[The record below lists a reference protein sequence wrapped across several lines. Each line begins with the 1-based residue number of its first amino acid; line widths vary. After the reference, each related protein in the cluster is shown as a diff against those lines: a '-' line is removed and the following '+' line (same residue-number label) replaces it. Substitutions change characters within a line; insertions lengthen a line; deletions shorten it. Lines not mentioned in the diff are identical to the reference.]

1 MDRQQEKTN
10 GLPPMVFTTNV
21 CLLVGNNVFQ
31 ILTVYFEREIDSWF
45 NDAKHKRRAYILTLE
60 NVVFVA
66 NSSINFA
73 VQTPIA
79 DSRI

>member
-1 MDRQQEKTN
+1 MYRQQEETK

-21 CLLVGNNVFQ
+21 RMLVGNNMFQ
-31 ILTVYFEREIDSWF
+31 ILTVHFEREIDSWF
-45 NDAKHKRRAYILTLE
+45 NYAKHKRRAYILTLE
-60 NVVFVA
+60 NVVLVA

-73 VQTPIA
+73 AQTPIA